1 MFLSLFQLGLFA
13 VTFPLALSLEIILP
27 DSTPIVSQSTQI
39 SLRWT
44 SGDPKHFNLGAHWA
58 NGEMTRVLPDDP
70 SDVERNRVVTNFTHD
85 QNVTM
90 SFNHT
95 AYTDVEDHIVM
106 AWVTQP
112 LFKALAYSH
121 WFAVDGSNTTDT
133 TFGGGIIPSST
144 GSSAPVAQGP
154 TSTAAPEEPKTAS
167 RTGAILGGVLGSL
180 VFLSISG
187 LVLFMLRRRRR
198 FKISAPSRAFW
209 KYLPNENGGPLTPF
223 SLGSSRMSF
232 HQERETDAQ
241 EPVSE
246 VSRDYLEAENA
257 RMREE
262 IMALRLE
269 NQTKRMEARYG
280 SLPPPSYR
288 STPSYCSSDV

>member
-1 MFLSLFQLGLFA
+1 MAMFIP
-13 VTFPLALSLEIILP
+13 TFTYL
-27 DSTPIVSQSTQI
+27 IV
-39 SLRWT
+39 LHR
-44 SGDPKHFNLGAHWA
+44 
-58 NGEMTRVLPDDP
+58 
-70 SDVERNRVVTNFTHD
+70 
-85 QNVTM
+85 
-90 SFNHT
+90 
-95 AYTDVEDHIVM
+95 
-106 AWVTQP
+106 
-112 LFKALAYSH
+112 
-121 WFAVDGSNTTDT
+121 
-133 TFGGGIIPSST
+133 
-144 GSSAPVAQGP
+144 
-154 TSTAAPEEPKTAS
+154 EEPTATLAATKSAS

-209 KYLPNENGGPLTPF
+209 KYLPNENGGPLTSFP
-223 SLGSSRMSF
+223 LGSSRMSF

-257 RMREE
+257 RMREK

-269 NQTKRMEARYG
+269 NQTKRMEAGYG

-288 STPSYCSSDV
+288 STPSYTSSDV

>member
-1 MFLSLFQLGLFA
+1 MTIFIP
-13 VTFPLALSLEIILP
+13 TFTYL
-27 DSTPIVSQSTQI
+27 IV
-39 SLRWT
+39 LHR
-44 SGDPKHFNLGAHWA
+44 
-58 NGEMTRVLPDDP
+58 
-70 SDVERNRVVTNFTHD
+70 
-85 QNVTM
+85 
-90 SFNHT
+90 
-95 AYTDVEDHIVM
+95 
-106 AWVTQP
+106 
-112 LFKALAYSH
+112 
-121 WFAVDGSNTTDT
+121 
-133 TFGGGIIPSST
+133 
-144 GSSAPVAQGP
+144 
-154 TSTAAPEEPKTAS
+154 EEPTATLAATKTVS

-198 FKISAPSRAFW
+198 SKFSVPSRAFW

-223 SLGSSRMSF
+223 PLGSSHMSF

-269 NQTKRMEARYG
+269 NQTRRMEAGYG

-288 STPSYCSSDV
+288 STPSYTSSDV